1 VKVRYSRLRFIF
13 GVCSFILLA
22 ISVVTSGFRVLG
34 ASGVAHKPQKN
45 PKLSTPLVLL
55 SLSVK
60 QDNAR
65 PAAAVP
71 VSPPAGF
78 STEALPKPLRDA
90 IHARQMRVTNNG
102 EVQVY
107 IEVSAIDSQSLS
119 ELRSFGVTV
128 QVIGNSKPDKS
139 HGEVLT
145 KVPTVQGLLPIT
157 MINQVS
163 ALPFVRYIRLPD
175 YGFKNTGS
183 VDSQGDQILQ
193 AAQVHAQFGVDGTGI
208 RVGVISGGIG
218 GIFAAGCTSCGP
230 TTATPSP
237 ITTGDLPSATGTR
250 NSTGVLVSARG
261 GITAQSFRADS
272 DLEDTADPDGPAGV
286 NAEGTAMLEIVHDLA
301 PGAQLFFAN
310 GGTGLEFEQAVNF
323 LASHTDVVVDD
334 ISFFTPP
341 FDGTSAISTNTAT
354 ALNTDSNSIRG
365 YFTAV
370 GNFAQDHYSGQF
382 VDSGIDGTSI
392 TGEAGHLHSFQAVP
406 NVTTDNG
413 SFGSSVFDPL
423 EVPPAGVVQV
433 FLAWNDPNG
442 TSTNDYDLFLVP
454 LRCPNGFAAA
464 LLPRPPC
471 TISGLPVGSSTDSQ
485 TGSQD
490 PTEVAVFQNSTNSPV
505 AVGIVIQNVNNAA
518 ASRTFDVF
526 IAGSLS
532 DGPNP
537 DHNFNTVS
545 GSVPAEGD
553 AGGSPVSVVSAGA
566 IDQTQCSGPGN
577 CSGSVEPYSS
587 QGSTEATPQVAS
599 RMKPDVTATD
609 DVSVTGAGGFGMNGT
624 NTTATGGCAIGE
636 TPCFFAGTSAAAP
649 HAAAIAALVLQAL
662 SGSSLKPATERANLR
677 NFLTS
682 TALPLTGISGTVPN
696 NIEGF
701 GLLDAFS
708 AVKAALPSGSFSAS
722 LNPTMVNIAAAG
734 QSATSTITVTGSGG
748 FARSVSLACSVSPL
762 PVNDPPTCFVTPSS
776 VALSATTTS
785 GTATV
790 RIATTAGLRG
800 ALPPANPQNKPNYFT
815 ASAGLALAG
824 IFLLAVFR
832 PRERWAAALGLVV
845 LVFLGVV
852 LSCCGGHGGS
862 SQINFGT
869 PSGDYTVTVTA
880 SGGGTTQSTSVSLT
894 LQ

>member
-1 VKVRYSRLRFIF
+1 MKVRHSRLRFLF
-13 GVCSFILLA
+13 GACCFILLA

-34 ASGVAHKPQKN
+34 ASDIPQKPQKN

-60 QDNAR
+60 QENAR
-65 PAAAVP
+65 PAAAAP

-107 IEVSAIDSQSLS
+107 IEVSAIDSQNFA

-128 QVIGNSKPDKS
+128 QVIGDSKPDKS
-139 HGEVLT
+139 QGEVLT

-193 AAQVHAQFGVDGTGI
+193 AAQVRAQFGVDGTGI

-250 NSTGVLVSARG
+250 NSSGILVSASG
-261 GITAQSFRADS
+261 GITAQSFRADG
-272 DLEDTADPDGPAGV
+272 DLEDPADPDGPAGV
-286 NAEGTAMLEIVHDLA
+286 NAEGTAMMEIVHDLA

-323 LASHTDVVVDD
+323 LAAHTDIVVDD
-334 ISFFTPP
+334 INFFTPP
-341 FDGTSAISTNTAT
+341 FDGTSAVSTNTAT

-370 GNFAQDHYSGQF
+370 GNFAQDHYSGQY
-382 VDSGIDGTSI
+382 VDSGVDGTNI

-406 NVTTDNG
+406 NVTIDNG
-413 SFGSSVFDPL
+413 GFGSSVFDPL
-423 EVPPAGVVQV
+423 EVPPGSVVQI

-454 LRCPNGFAAA
+454 LSCPNGFAMT

-471 TISGLPVGSSTDSQ
+471 TISGSPVGSSTDSQ

-490 PTEVAVFQNSTNSPV
+490 PTEVAVYQNTTNSAV

-532 DGPNP
+532 EGPNP

-545 GSVPAEGD
+545 GSVPAQGD

-577 CSGSVEPYSS
+577 CNGSPESYSS
-587 QGSTEATPQVAS
+587 QGPTETTPQAQS
-599 RMKPDVTATD
+599 RMKPDVIATD
-609 DVSVTGAGGFGMNGT
+609 GVSITGAGGFGAGNDL
-624 NTTATGGCAIGE
+624 NTALCASGQ
-636 TPCFFAGTSAAAP
+636 TPCFFFGTSAASP
-649 HAAAIAALVLQAL
+649 HAAAVAALVLQAL
-662 SGSSLKPATERANLR
+662 SGSSVNPATERANLR

-682 TALPLTGISGTVPN
+682 TALPLPGISGSVPN

-722 LNPTMVNIAAAG
+722 LDPTNVNIAAAG
-734 QSATSTITVTGSGG
+734 QAGTSTITVTGSGG
-748 FARSVSLACSVSPL
+748 FARSVSFACTVSPV
-762 PVNDPPTCFVTPSS
+762 PVNDPPTCFVNPPS
-776 VALSATTTS
+776 VALTATTTS
-785 GTATV
+785 GTATL

-800 ALPPANPQNKPNYFT
+800 ALPPANPQNEPNYFA

-824 IFLLAVFR
+824 IFLLGVFR
-832 PRERWAAALGLVV
+832 PRKRWAASLGLVM
-845 LVFLGVV
+845 LVFLGVA

-862 SQINFGT
+862 SQISFGT
-869 PSGDYTVTVTA
+869 PSGAYTVTVTA
-880 SGGGTTQSTSVSLT
+880 SGGGTTQTTNVAVT
-894 LQ
+894 VQ